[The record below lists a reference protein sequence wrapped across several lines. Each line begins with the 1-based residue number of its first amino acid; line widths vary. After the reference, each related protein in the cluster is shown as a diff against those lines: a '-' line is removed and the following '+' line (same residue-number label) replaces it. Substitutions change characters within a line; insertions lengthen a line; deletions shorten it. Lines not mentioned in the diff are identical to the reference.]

1 MKPKRAIVAASCLSF
16 ILVNLTN
23 ISMSHAQLQR
33 CPEIRDQ
40 LVIVEQGQ
48 PTAFRLDVR
57 GLGDGDVGVFQF
69 PARGILEQTGPG
81 PLDFVF
87 LPAAD
92 FNGTTEFTYRVIQSV
107 DCDRAGVQLGRVTLV
122 GGTAAGTAIGLAP
135 PPTFCGVGPIGLLM
149 LGCCL
154 VSLKSRIV
162 TRPR

>member
-1 MKPKRAIVAASCLSF
+1 MSI
-16 ILVNLTN
+16 
-23 ISMSHAQLQR
+23 SHAQFRR
-33 CPEIRDQ
+33 CPEVRDQ
-40 LVIVEQGQ
+40 LVMVEQGR
-48 PTAFRLDVR
+48 PTAFRLDVS

-69 PARGILEQTGPG
+69 PARGILEQSGPG

-107 DCDRAGVQLGRVTLV
+107 DCDRDGVQFGRVTLV

-154 VSLKSRIV
+154 ISLRSHIAKHQH
-162 TRPR
+162 